1 MGLQG
6 DTPWTLEQLVA
17 LLKQILI
24 TFTPPFT
31 IVIYSQYGV
40 GEVQRALAA
49 QGLTGKQERLQLTNF
64 LMVKVRNTFLNLN
77 AAWLLHSTAWCCLLQ
92 DSMQEGRVRP
102 GSSTV
107 THVYQEVV
115 VVHHTT
121 TKLRLQHAGPQPL
134 RYFQPVG
141 PGPLDDTSTDGG

>member
-31 IVIYSQYGV
+31 IVIYSQYSV

-64 LMVKVRNTFLNLN
+64 LMVKVRNTF
-77 AAWLLHSTAWCCLLQ
+77 
-92 DSMQEGRVRP
+92 
-102 GSSTV
+102 
-107 THVYQEVV
+107 
-115 VVHHTT
+115 
-121 TKLRLQHAGPQPL
+121 
-134 RYFQPVG
+134 
-141 PGPLDDTSTDGG
+141 